1 MGQRSHDLWGSKP
14 TLELPQFLV
23 PVPLC
28 QPPAIRGQQQGD
40 MAVLGMGQVQ
50 PLLEPDLPGGVE
62 ESRSLPRTTWVT
74 PISASSTTTAS

>member
-14 TLELPQFLV
+14 TLELPQLLV

-50 PLLEPDLPGGVE
+50 PLLEPDLPG
-62 ESRSLPRTTWVT
+62 VT
-74 PISASSTTTAS
+74 PISASSTTTAN

>member
-50 PLLEPDLPGGVE
+50 PLLEPDLPGVE